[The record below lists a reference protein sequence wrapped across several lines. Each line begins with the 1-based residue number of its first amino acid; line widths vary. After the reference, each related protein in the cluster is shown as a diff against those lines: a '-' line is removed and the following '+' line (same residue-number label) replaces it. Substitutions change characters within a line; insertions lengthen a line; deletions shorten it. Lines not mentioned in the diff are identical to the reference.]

1 MNQTQVIEEMAIK
14 PAWLSLFCYG
24 DEFAAK
30 RSTALSAA
38 PETKLK
44 GRIHPKELSLK
55 GKPER
60 QTTEETQRRK
70 LA

>member
-14 PAWLSLFCYG
+14 PAWLRFCYG

-30 RSTALSAA
+30 RSTALSTA

-55 GKPER
+55 GKPGR
-60 QTTEETQRRK
+60 QTTEETQSRK